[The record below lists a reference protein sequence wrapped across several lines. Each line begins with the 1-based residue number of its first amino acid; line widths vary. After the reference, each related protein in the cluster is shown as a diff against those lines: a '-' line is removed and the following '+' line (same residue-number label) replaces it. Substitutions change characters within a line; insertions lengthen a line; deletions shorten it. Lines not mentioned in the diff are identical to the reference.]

1 MKIGLKSIL
10 NIGKYIYKHM
20 QVYKIWSLREYIF
33 LNENIFLLN
42 LHIEQYI
49 TKCTSKGEKNPILIF
64 F

>member
-1 MKIGLKSIL
+1 
-10 NIGKYIYKHM
+10 M
-20 QVYKIWSLREYIF
+20 QVYKMWSLREYIF

-42 LHIEQYI
+42 LHIEKYI